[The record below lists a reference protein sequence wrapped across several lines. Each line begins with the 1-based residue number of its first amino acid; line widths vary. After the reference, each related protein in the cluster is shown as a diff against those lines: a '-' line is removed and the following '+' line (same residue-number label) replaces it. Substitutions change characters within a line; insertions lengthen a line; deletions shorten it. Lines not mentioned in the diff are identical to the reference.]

1 MSDFAKFRAW
11 KMIVNELVQSEIGA
25 DIRDLPDSIPLWD
38 MFEDGL
44 TPNEVKEYIVEMV
57 ETEFGFDF
65 GNFEGDLDF

>member
-1 MSDFAKFRAW
+1 MFDFAKFRAW

-25 DIRDLPDSIPLWD
+25 GIRDLPDSIPLRD

-57 ETEFGFDF
+57 ETEFDTEFGFEEF
-65 GNFEGDLDF
+65 